1 MIEEEHEKHL
11 IGDKE
16 RRGMIR
22 RGEEVK
28 GKEGN
33 EKKEDKNIKERIM
46 DCREEKER
54 ESEEKMEDG
63 REKNGEN

>member
-1 MIEEEHEKHL
+1 
-11 IGDKE
+11 
-16 RRGMIR
+16 MIR